1 MVNASDAVS
10 ALIYLLEMIQ
20 QLLMKKTT
28 KICLNLS
35 TFLLHSTSVEQL
47 MLHETKLA
55 FCNLSREG
63 WPTKPKMAAS
73 KLRSHHHLR
82 YFLCTTSFSWF
93 NLDDPEATHAA
104 CSRPW
109 PCCVLYCEATTWFRG
124 KSFFFLL
131 FLLWLPFSTTFL
143 YSMMIFV
150 PVPSY
155 RYFLFH
161 ILFFIRKL
169 IHDFF
174 GAMVVVVG
182 RYRRINDQNW
192 AIRLWQLNPR
202 NCFHGSRVA
211 LLLWEIS

>member
-1 MVNASDAVS
+1 M
-10 ALIYLLEMIQ
+10 
-20 QLLMKKTT
+20 
-28 KICLNLS
+28 
-35 TFLLHSTSVEQL
+35 FLA
-47 MLHETKLA
+47 A

-63 WPTKPKMAAS
+63 WPTKSKMAAS
-73 KLRSHHHLR
+73 KLRNHHHLR

-93 NLDDPEATHAA
+93 NLDDPEATTHAA

-109 PCCVLYCEATTWFRG
+109 PCCVLLYCEATTWFRG

-169 IHDFF
+169 IIHVFSEQWWWWSDDIDESTT
-174 GAMVVVVG
+174 
-182 RYRRINDQNW
+182 RIERSACDNCW
-192 AIRLWQLNPR
+192 ILAIVSTEA
-202 NCFHGSRVA
+202 G
-211 LLLWEIS
+211 